1 VATRISELFTRNWT
15 LKLAALGLALLLW
28 SVVKAEAPVR
38 VTIPDVPVEVALRD
52 ARWTAAAPPAPSN
65 VSVVFS
71 GPVRDLL
78 RLAVERPRIV
88 IPVDEVADSAEVH
101 LLQPRWVQLGRDME
115 RARAEDIRPSTVR
128 LFFERVSTR
137 LLPVIASTH
146 GEPLAGYRLDG
157 PVRADPPAI
166 TVSGPVSRLA
176 ELEFVRLPSV
186 DISRLTGPTAI
197 TVSVDTAALAG
208 LAVTPEQITLTVPIV
223 PLPPDTAEDT
233 MTTASSASLAMRR
246 SGE

>member
-1 VATRISELFTRNWT
+1 MATRVPELFTRNWT

-38 VTIPDVPVEVALRD
+38 VTIPDVPIEVALRD
-52 ARWTAAAPPAPSN
+52 ARWTAAAPPAPST
-65 VSVVFS
+65 VSIVFS

-88 IPVDEVADSAEVH
+88 IPVDEVSDSTEVH
-101 LLQPRWVQLGRDME
+101 LLQSRWVQVGRDME

-128 LFFERVSTR
+128 LFFERVTTR
-137 LLPVIASTH
+137 LLPVVASTR
-146 GEPLAGYRLDG
+146 GEPMAGYRLDG

-166 TVSGPVSRLA
+166 NVSGPASRLA
-176 ELEFVRLPSV
+176 ELQVVRLPSV
-186 DISRLTGPTAI
+186 DISTLTGPTAI
-197 TVSVDTAALAG
+197 TVPVDTSQLSG

-223 PLPPDTAEDT
+223 PVPPDTAAADT
-233 MTTASSASLAMRR
+233 VTTALAATRR
-246 SGE
+246 SRG

>member
-1 VATRISELFTRNWT
+1 MATRVPELLTRNWT

-52 ARWTAAAPPAPSN
+52 ARWTAAAPPAPN
-65 VSVVFS
+65 AVSVVFS

-88 IPVDEVADSAEVH
+88 IPVEEVADSTEVH
-101 LLQPRWVQLGRDME
+101 LLQPRWVEVGRDLE

-128 LFFERVSTR
+128 LFFERVTTR
-137 LLPVIASTH
+137 LVPVIASTR
-146 GEPLAGYRLDG
+146 GEPPAGYQLDG
-157 PVRADPPAI
+157 PIRADPPAI
-166 TVSGPVSRLA
+166 NVSGPASRLA
-176 ELEFVRLPSV
+176 ELEAVRLPAV
-186 DISRLTGPTAI
+186 DISKLTGPTAI
-197 TVSVDTAALAG
+197 TVSVDTAELAG

-223 PLPPDTAEDT
+223 PAPPDTVADT
-233 MTTASSASLAMRR
+233 VTTAMALVRR
-246 SGE
+246 SRG